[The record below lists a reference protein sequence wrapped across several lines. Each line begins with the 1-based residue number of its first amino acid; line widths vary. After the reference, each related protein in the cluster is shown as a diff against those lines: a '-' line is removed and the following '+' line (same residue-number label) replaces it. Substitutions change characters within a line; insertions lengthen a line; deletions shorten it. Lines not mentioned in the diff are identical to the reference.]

1 MTPNTPTPNRDDMTD
16 DENPDFPSEKMED
29 AEQSEQLAAEDGEAP
44 DAQSDLVD
52 SAHAALIKSADDDEH
67 EDAAKSGS
75 DIADAAH
82 ADLINEPDD
91 DKSDDAS
98 PSHSDIADAAHDKL
112 ISAPGDASSDQP
124 APDPE
129 EAELDELDRRSR
141 EGGEHLELVQQ
152 LEFIEPAKG
161 RRTKAAREAEA
172 DEAINL
178 TSVAEARSI
187 VEAYLFT
194 TNEPL
199 SVARLSRLMNNLHP
213 RTVRGLLLQ
222 LQIEY
227 DERAGGL
234 QIVEVAGGFQMAT
247 RPHYAEWLLRLHRH
261 RRRSPLTPATLE
273 TLAIVAYKQPVT
285 KAELETVRGVEST
298 APLRTLQEIGL
309 IEVGGRREVIGR
321 PQLYVS
327 TDLFLKT
334 FALKSLAELPT
345 ISELK
350 HLFAEEQKIQVKSA
364 AEATP
369 PPPPAEQDKA
379 KSQSADSDENADDA
393 GDKDGEVA
401 NDSDTEEADPSADNG
416 CDPDLDDDFDETN

>member
-16 DENPDFPSEKMED
+16 DENPDFPSEEMED
-29 AEQSEQLAAEDGEAP
+29 AEQAEQLAAEDGEAP

-52 SAHAALIKSADDDEH
+52 SAHAELIRQPGDHDP
-67 EDAAKSGS
+67 EDPDLTESDMSDPSDPS
-75 DIADAAH
+75 DI
-82 ADLINEPDD
+82 
-91 DKSDDAS
+91 
-98 PSHSDIADAAHDKL
+98 
-112 ISAPGDASSDQP
+112 

-129 EAELDELDRRSR
+129 EAELAELDRRSR
-141 EGGEHLELVQQ
+141 QGGEHLELVQQ

-161 RRTKAAREAEA
+161 RRTKATREAEA

-369 PPPPAEQDKA
+369 PPPPTEPEAAE
-379 KSQSADSDENADDA
+379 NNP
-393 GDKDGEVA
+393 DGEE
-401 NDSDTEEADPSADNG
+401 NDNETGEDVDKTVTDPHPDEVESSD
-416 CDPDLDDDFDETN
+416 DPDLDDDFDETN

>member
-1 MTPNTPTPNRDDMTD
+1 MTPNNHTYNRDPMTD
-16 DENPDFPSEKMED
+16 DKTPDLPTDDMEEE
-29 AEQSEQLAAEDGEAP
+29 EQRELLAAEDGEAP
-44 DAQSDLVD
+44 DATQAAVD
-52 SAHAALIKSADDDEH
+52 AAHAELIRTPEDDEPD
-67 EDAAKSGS
+67 DAALSPS
-75 DIADAAH
+75 EVADAAH
-82 ADLINEPDD
+82 AELISFAEDTEPDD
-91 DKSDDAS
+91 GTPS
-98 PSHSDIADAAHDKL
+98 PSDLADAAHASL
-112 ISAPGDASSDQP
+112 ISAPGDLSSDQP

-141 EGGEHLELVQQ
+141 EAGEPLELVQQ
-152 LEFIEPAKG
+152 LEFIEPTKG

-172 DEAINL
+172 EEAINL
-178 TSVAEARSI
+178 TSVSEARSI

-222 LQIEY
+222 LQMEY

-321 PQLYVS
+321 PQLYVT

-334 FALKSLAELPT
+334 FALKSLADLPT

-364 AEATP
+364 AEAP
-369 PPPPAEQDKA
+369 PPSPPMEE
-379 KSQSADSDENADDA
+379 SAVEESTRDTDEPVTETGGESEEDA
-393 GDKDGEVA
+393 T
-401 NDSDTEEADPSADNG
+401 SS
-416 CDPDLDDDFDETN
+416 DLDDDFDDFN

>member
-1 MTPNTPTPNRDDMTD
+1 MTPNTTPNRDPMTD
-16 DENPDFPSEKMED
+16 DETPDFPTDEMD
-29 AEQSEQLAAEDGEAP
+29 EQEHREQLAAEDGEATS
-44 DAQSDLVD
+44 DA
-52 SAHAALIKSADDDEH
+52 
-67 EDAAKSGS
+67 
-75 DIADAAH
+75 ADAAH
-82 ADLINEPDD
+82 AELIRSPEDEPEDTGWTQS
-91 DKSDDAS
+91 DKSD
-98 PSHSDIADAAHDKL
+98 PSDPSDL
-112 ISAPGDASSDQP
+112 

-141 EGGEHLELVQQ
+141 EAGEPLELVQQ
-152 LEFIEPAKG
+152 LEFIEPTKG
-161 RRTKAAREAEA
+161 RRTRAARETEAE
-172 DEAINL
+172 EPINL
-178 TSVAEARSI
+178 TSVTEARSI

-222 LQIEY
+222 LQMEY

-321 PQLYVS
+321 PQLYVT

-334 FALKSLAELPT
+334 FALKSLADLPT

-364 AEATP
+364 ADAP
-369 PPPPAEQDKA
+369 PPPPPVE
-379 KSQSADSDENADDA
+379 ENAA
-393 GDKDGEVA
+393 QETSA
-401 NDSDTEEADPSADNG
+401 DTEEAPAEAAQAGDEVAASS
-416 CDPDLDDDFDETN
+416 DLDDDLDDIN

>member
-1 MTPNTPTPNRDDMTD
+1 MTPNNTPNRDDMTD
-16 DENPDFPSEKMED
+16 DETLN
-29 AEQSEQLAAEDGEAP
+29 
-44 DAQSDLVD
+44 QSDASDL
-52 SAHAALIKSADDDEH
+52 SDES
-67 EDAAKSGS
+67 DTPPTPS

-82 ADLINEPDD
+82 ALLIAGPD
-91 DKSDDAS
+91 
-98 PSHSDIADAAHDKL
+98 P
-112 ISAPGDASSDQP
+112 SSDQP

-141 EGGEHLELVQQ
+141 EAGEPLELVQQ
-152 LEFIEPAKG
+152 LEFIEPTKD

-172 DEAINL
+172 EEAINL
-178 TSVAEARSI
+178 TSVTEARSI

-222 LQIEY
+222 LQMEY

-321 PQLYVS
+321 PQLYVT

-334 FALKSLAELPT
+334 FALKSLADLPT

-364 AEATP
+364 AETP
-369 PPPPAEQDKA
+369 PPSVEESTAEE
-379 KSQSADSDENADDA
+379 SI
-393 GDKDGEVA
+393 
-401 NDSDTEEADPSADNG
+401 SDTDEPITETDAESEEDATSS
-416 CDPDLDDDFDETN
+416 DLDDDFDDFN